1 VPHARR
7 RIIQLHKSAL
17 QPSLAK
23 PFAETGRKVVPTLSW
38 IGAVTKMAFEP
49 GETDMRDMH
58 CRHCFIAITNALE
71 HCKEAFIRKGSPN

>member
-1 VPHARR
+1 MPHARR

-49 GETDMRDMH
+49 GETGMKAID
-58 CRHCFIAITNALE
+58 CRQIFTE
-71 HCKEAFIRKGSPN
+71 